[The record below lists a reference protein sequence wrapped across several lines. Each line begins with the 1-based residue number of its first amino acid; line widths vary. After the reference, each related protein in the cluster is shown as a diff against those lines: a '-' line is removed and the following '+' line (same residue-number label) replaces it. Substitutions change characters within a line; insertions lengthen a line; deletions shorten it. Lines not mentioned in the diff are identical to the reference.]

1 MPKIPV
7 YKSQI
12 NMTSVSPSV
21 ESNVSINPSDNI
33 YRATKPLTDYIAN
46 EYVKEAKLEADNK
59 ATLALNELFIN
70 QQDGTK
76 GLYSIQA
83 ETKTNSK
90 PLEAAAG
97 FDDGVNK
104 LWNYAKTN
112 KLQNFNNFTQKAL
125 EKKFYATAGLFKS
138 KALLGSRTEQIL
150 ETKKITNDVV
160 LKESLA
166 LVLNGM
172 EYLPAYKNKI
182 EARLNEESSITEKG
196 VLKEE
201 LKTALIFGEIQLGN
215 SLASSDPYQLKQ
227 DISKFT
233 NLSLDQ
239 KSKLLANAD
248 ATILSQNTAFFT
260 SDMEI
265 TQDTISKD
273 VVEAYEEIKNE
284 TFNGNIDKIKRWQEL
299 SPSDK
304 LSIITE
310 AKKIRRANTSEINN
324 RNTSILNEQKDD
336 SINKYRDFFNDSKAL
351 ETLDLLKINKVFGE
365 PKNLYEQEAKSQI
378 VELSTKVGEK
388 EFSNVNNYY
397 KNFNIQKSILS
408 GQVTDHVTPFIL
420 DGETEAKSIT
430 QRVGD
435 GVSKQ
440 EFGFYLNYLLPNIKN
455 KTFIKDHQKL
465 YARIESLQT
474 VIEGPS
480 SLKYLDTTLD
490 NRLNNF
496 QSSMIFNFSEGLK
509 KGYNAD
515 EMLDAKNKKFIGKE
529 WQTFQPDK
537 DYITKILS
545 EKAAEAA
552 DTTDVLLPPPW
563 NPDKYKTVD
572 DWLNSAEYKEYEI
585 KKKAQ

>member
-1 MPKIPV
+1 MPKIPTF
-7 YKSQI
+7 KSQTT
-12 NMTSVSPSV
+12 MTSASPSV
-21 ESNVSINPSDNI
+21 ESNLSINPSDNI
-33 YRATKPLTDYIAN
+33 YRATKSLTDYVAN

-97 FDDGVNK
+97 FDDSVNK

-166 LVLNGM
+166 LVLNGT

-215 SLASSDPYQLKQ
+215 SLVAENPYQLKQ

-248 ATILSQNTAFFT
+248 ATIKDKKFNYLLSDLKILENKT
-260 SDMEI
+260 SIDI
-265 TQDTISKD
+265 VNDFSG
-273 VVEAYEEIKNE
+273 IKQG
-284 TFNGNIDKIKRWQEL
+284 TFNGDVNKIKLFQSLKENEKSEL
-299 SPSDK
+299 INLAETQRKESN
-304 LSIITE
+304 
-310 AKKIRRANTSEINN
+310 AEINN
-324 RNTSILNEQKDD
+324 INSAIRYQFRDESISNSVRIYDSYKTKGIFNVAEINQVFGDYKDD
-336 SINKYRDFFNDSKAL
+336 IN
-351 ETLDLLKINKVFGE
+351 I
-365 PKNLYEQEAKSQI
+365 
-378 VELSTKVGEK
+378 STKQQFINLATKQGNNELK
-388 EFSNVNNYY
+388 NISNYY
-397 KNFNIQKSILS
+397 KNDEITSKILEGKIKDISTPFVLQGEDKPLSIL
-408 GQVTDHVTPFIL
+408 
-420 DGETEAKSIT
+420 
-430 QRVGD
+430 QRAGD
-435 GVSKQ
+435 GINSDVDLK
-440 EFGFYLNYLLPNIKN
+440 FYIDYLLPNIKDPSFVEDN
-455 KTFIKDHQKL
+455 KELFKFIKKYQ
-465 YARIESLQT
+465 AQ
-474 VIEGPS
+474 IEGPIYS
-480 SLKYLDTTLD
+480 KYIDKNLD
-490 NRLNNF
+490 NRLNTFKNDMF
-496 QSSMIFNFSEGLK
+496 K
-509 KGYNAD
+509 KFIEKRRIGEPVKD
-515 EMLDAKNKKFIGKE
+515 LLSKESKKFIGNNISNYLPTQGEIEKGMLE
-529 WQTFQPDK
+529 NFETEGEKKYPPKFPNETK
-537 DYITKILS
+537 DQYLKRIGF
-545 EKAAEAA
+545 
-552 DTTDVLLPPPW
+552 
-563 NPDKYKTVD
+563 
-572 DWLNSAEYKEYEI
+572 
-585 KKKAQ
+585 

>member
-1 MPKIPV
+1 MPKIPIF
-7 YKSQI
+7 KSQTT
-12 NMTSVSPSV
+12 MTSVSPSV
-21 ESNVSINPSDNI
+21 ESNLSINASDNI
-33 YRATKPLTDYIAN
+33 YRATKSLTDYVAN

-70 QQDGTK
+70 QQNGTK

-215 SLASSDPYQLKQ
+215 SLATENPYQLKQ

-248 ATILSQNTAFFT
+248 ATILSQNTTFFT
-260 SDMEI
+260 SNMEL
-265 TQDTISKD
+265 TQDTTSKD
-273 VVEAYEEIKNE
+273 VLEAYEGIINQ
-284 TFNGNIDKIKRWQEL
+284 TFNGNVDKIKRWQEL

-304 LSIITE
+304 SSIITE
-310 AKKIRRANTSEINN
+310 AKKIRRANTSEISN
-324 RNTSILNEQKDD
+324 RNTAILNEQKDN

-378 VELSTKVGEK
+378 VELSTKIGEK

-397 KNFNIQKSILS
+397 KNFNIQKAILS

-509 KGYNAD
+509 KGHNAD
-515 EMLDAKNKKFIGKE
+515 EMLDPKNKKFIGKE

>member
-1 MPKIPV
+1 MPKIPT
-7 YKSQI
+7 YKSQV
-12 NMTSVSPSV
+12 NMTSASPNV
-21 ESNVSINPSDNI
+21 ESNLSINPSDNI
-33 YRATKPLTDYIAN
+33 YNATKSLTNYIQD

-70 QQDGTK
+70 QENGTK
-76 GLYSIQA
+76 GLYSIQS
-83 ETKTNSK
+83 ETQTNSK
-90 PLEAAAG
+90 PLEAAAS
-97 FDDGVNK
+97 FDSNVNK
-104 LWNYAKTN
+104 LWDYAKTN
-112 KLQNFNNFTQKAL
+112 KLQNFDNFTKKAL

-160 LKESLA
+160 LKEGLA

-172 EYLPAYKNKI
+172 EYLPIYKSRI
-182 EARLNEESSITEKG
+182 ETRLNEESSITEKG
-196 VLKEE
+196 VLQEE
-201 LKTALIFGEIQLGN
+201 LKTALIFGDIQLGN
-215 SLASSDPYQLKQ
+215 SLASSDPYKLKEN
-227 DISKFT
+227 ISKLT
-233 NLSLDQ
+233 NLTLDQ

-260 SDMEI
+260 SDMEL
-265 TQDTISKD
+265 TQDTTSKD
-273 VVEAYEEIKNE
+273 VLEAYEEIINQ
-284 TFNGNIDKIKRWQEL
+284 TFNGNIDKIKKWQQL
-299 SPSDK
+299 PDSDK
-304 LSIITE
+304 STIITE

-324 RNTSILNEQKDD
+324 RNTAILNEQKDD

-378 VELSTKVGEK
+378 VELSTKIGEK

-397 KNFNIQKSILS
+397 KNFNIQKAILS

-440 EFGFYLNYLLPNIKN
+440 EFGFYLNYLLPNIEN
-455 KTFIKDHQKL
+455 KTFKEDHQKL
-465 YARIESLQT
+465 YSRIESLQT

-515 EMLDAKNKKFIGKE
+515 EMLDPKNKKFIGKE

>member
-1 MPKIPV
+1 MPKIPT
-7 YKSQI
+7 YKSQV
-12 NMTSVSPSV
+12 NMTSASPNV
-21 ESNVSINPSDNI
+21 ESNLSINPSDNI
-33 YRATKPLTDYIAN
+33 YNATKSLTNYIQD

-70 QQDGTK
+70 QENGTK
-76 GLYSIQA
+76 GLYSIQS
-83 ETKTNSK
+83 ETQTNSK
-90 PLEAAAG
+90 PLEAAAS
-97 FDDGVNK
+97 FDSNVNK
-104 LWNYAKTN
+104 LWDYAKTN
-112 KLQNFNNFTQKAL
+112 KLQNFDNFTKKAL

-160 LKESLA
+160 LKEGLA

-172 EYLPAYKNKI
+172 EYLPIYKSRI
-182 EARLNEESSITEKG
+182 ETRLNEESSITEKG
-196 VLKEE
+196 VLQEE
-201 LKTALIFGEIQLGN
+201 LKTALIFGDIQLGN
-215 SLASSDPYQLKQ
+215 SLASSDPYKLKEN
-227 DISKFT
+227 ISKLT
-233 NLSLDQ
+233 NLTLDQ
-239 KSKLLANAD
+239 KSTLLANAD

-260 SDMEI
+260 SDMEL
-265 TQDTISKD
+265 TQDTTSKD
-273 VVEAYEEIKNE
+273 VLEAYEEIINQ
-284 TFNGNIDKIKRWQEL
+284 TFNGNIDKIKKWQQL
-299 SPSDK
+299 PDSDK
-304 LSIITE
+304 STIITE

-324 RNTSILNEQKDD
+324 RNTAILNEQKDD

-351 ETLDLLKINKVFGE
+351 EILNLLEVNKVFGE

-397 KNFNIQKSILS
+397 KNFNIQKAILS

-455 KTFIKDHQKL
+455 ETFIKDHQKL

-515 EMLDAKNKKFIGKE
+515 EMLDPKNKKFIGKE

-545 EKAAEAA
+545 EKAAEST

>member
-1 MPKIPV
+1 MPKIPTF
-7 YKSQI
+7 KSQTT
-12 NMTSVSPSV
+12 MTSASPSV
-21 ESNVSINPSDNI
+21 ESNLSINPSDNI
-33 YRATKPLTDYIAN
+33 YRATKSLTDYVAN

-215 SLASSDPYQLKQ
+215 SLATENPYQLKQ

-284 TFNGNIDKIKRWQEL
+284 TFNGNIDKIKRWHKIL
-299 SPSDK
+299 TSDK

-310 AKKIRRANTSEINN
+310 AKKIRRANTSEISN
-324 RNTSILNEQKDD
+324 RNTAILNEQKDN

-378 VELSTKVGEK
+378 VELSTKIGEK

-397 KNFNIQKSILS
+397 KNFNIQKAILS

-440 EFGFYLNYLLPNIKN
+440 EFGFYLNYLLPNIEN
-455 KTFIKDHQKL
+455 KTFKEDHQKL
-465 YARIESLQT
+465 YSRIEGLQT
-474 VIEGPS
+474 FIEGPS

-515 EMLDAKNKKFIGKE
+515 EMLDLKNKKFIGKE

-545 EKAAEAA
+545 EKAAESS
-552 DTTDVLLPPPW
+552 DTTDILLPPPW

>member
-1 MPKIPV
+1 MPKIPTF
-7 YKSQI
+7 KPSI
-12 NMTSVSPSV
+12 NMTSASPSV
-21 ESNVSINPSDNI
+21 ESNISINPSDNI
-33 YRATKPLTDYIAN
+33 YNATKSLTDYVAN

-70 QQDGTK
+70 QEDGTK

-83 ETKTNSK
+83 ETITNSK

-97 FDDGVNK
+97 FDSNVNK
-104 LWNYAKTN
+104 LWDYAKAN
-112 KLQNFNNFTQKAL
+112 KLQGFNSFTQKAL
-125 EKKFYATAGLFKS
+125 EKKFFATAGLFKS
-138 KALLGSRTEQIL
+138 KGLLGSRQEQIL

-201 LKTALIFGEIQLGN
+201 LKTALIFGEIQLAN
-215 SLASSDPYQLKQ
+215 SLAKDNPHQLKK

-233 NLSLDQ
+233 NLTLTQ
-239 KSKLLANAD
+239 KSTLLTAAN
-248 ATILSQNTAFFT
+248 ATILSNNTAFFT
-260 SDMEI
+260 SGMEL
-265 TQDTISKD
+265 TADTTSKD
-273 VVEAYEEIKNE
+273 ILEEYEAIINQ
-284 TFNGNIDKIKRWQEL
+284 TFNGDVDKIEKWQTL
-299 SPSDK
+299 SDSDK
-304 LSIITE
+304 SVIITE
-310 AKKIRRANTSEINN
+310 AKKIRRTNTSEISN
-324 RNTSILNEQKDD
+324 RNTAILNEQKDE

-378 VELSTKVGEK
+378 VELSTKIGEK

-397 KNFNIQKSILS
+397 KNFNIQKAILS

-440 EFGFYLNYLLPNIKN
+440 EFGFYLNYLLPNIEN
-455 KTFIKDHQKL
+455 KTFKEDHQKL
-465 YARIESLQT
+465 YSRIESLQT

-515 EMLDAKNKKFIGKE
+515 EMLDPKNKKFIGKE

-545 EKAAEAA
+545 EKAAESS
-552 DTTDVLLPPPW
+552 DTTDILLPPPW

>member
-1 MPKIPV
+1 MPKIPT
-7 YKSQI
+7 YKSQV
-12 NMTSVSPSV
+12 NMTSASPNV
-21 ESNVSINPSDNI
+21 ESNLSINPSDNI
-33 YRATKPLTDYIAN
+33 YNATKSLTNYIQD

-70 QQDGTK
+70 QENGTK
-76 GLYSIQA
+76 GLYSIQS
-83 ETKTNSK
+83 ETQTNSK
-90 PLEAAAG
+90 PLEAAAS
-97 FDDGVNK
+97 FDSNVNK
-104 LWNYAKTN
+104 LWDYAKTN
-112 KLQNFNNFTQKAL
+112 KLQNFDNFTKKAL

-160 LKESLA
+160 LKEGLA

-172 EYLPAYKNKI
+172 EYLPIYKSRI
-182 EARLNEESSITEKG
+182 ETRLNEESSITEKG
-196 VLKEE
+196 VLQEE
-201 LKTALIFGEIQLGN
+201 LKTALIFGDIQLGN
-215 SLASSDPYQLKQ
+215 SLASSDPYKLKEN
-227 DISKFT
+227 ISKLT
-233 NLSLDQ
+233 NLTLDQ
-239 KSKLLANAD
+239 KSTLLANAD

-260 SDMEI
+260 SDMEL
-265 TQDTISKD
+265 TQDTTSKD
-273 VVEAYEEIKNE
+273 VLEAYEEIINQ
-284 TFNGNIDKIKRWQEL
+284 TFNGNIDKIKKWQQL
-299 SPSDK
+299 PDSDK
-304 LSIITE
+304 STIITE

-324 RNTSILNEQKDD
+324 RNTAILNEQKDD

-351 ETLDLLKINKVFGE
+351 EILNLLEVNKVFGE

-378 VELSTKVGEK
+378 VELSTKIGEK

-397 KNFNIQKSILS
+397 KNFNIQKAILS
-408 GQVTDHVTPFIL
+408 GQVADHVTPFIL

-455 KTFIKDHQKL
+455 ETFIKDHQKL

-515 EMLDAKNKKFIGKE
+515 EMLDPKNKKFIGKE

-545 EKAAEAA
+545 EKAAESA
-552 DTTDVLLPPPW
+552 DTTDILLPPPW

-572 DWLNSAEYKEYEI
+572 DWLNSPEYKEYEI

>member
-70 QQDGTK
+70 QEDGTQ

-83 ETKTNSK
+83 DTITNSK
-90 PLEAAAG
+90 PLEAAAA
-97 FDDGVNK
+97 FDSKVNK
-104 LWNYAKTN
+104 LWDYAKAN
-112 KLQNFNNFTQKAL
+112 KLQSFNSFTQKAL
-125 EKKFYATAGLFKS
+125 EKKFFATAGLFKS
-138 KALLGSRTEQIL
+138 KGLLGSRKEQIL

-166 LVLNGM
+166 LVLNGI
-172 EYLPAYKNKI
+172 EYLPTYKNKI
-182 EARLNEESSITEKG
+182 ESRLLEESSITEKG

-201 LKTALIFGEIQLGN
+201 LKTALIFGEIQLAN
-215 SLASSDPYQLKQ
+215 SLAKDNPHQLKK

-233 NLSLDQ
+233 NLTLTQ
-239 KSKLLANAD
+239 KSKLLAAAD
-248 ATILSQNTAFFT
+248 ATILSNNTAFFT
-260 SDMEI
+260 SGMEL
-265 TQDTISKD
+265 TADTTSKD
-273 VVEAYEEIKNE
+273 ILEEYEAIINQ
-284 TFNGNIDKIKRWQEL
+284 TFNGDIDKIKKWQTL
-299 SPSDK
+299 SDSDK
-304 LSIITE
+304 SVIITE

-324 RNTSILNEQKDD
+324 RNTAILNEQKDE

-378 VELSTKVGEK
+378 VELSTKIGEK

-397 KNFNIQKSILS
+397 KNFNIQKAILS
-408 GQVTDHVTPFIL
+408 GQVKDHITPFIL

-440 EFGFYLNYLLPNIKN
+440 EFGFYLNYLLPNIEN
-455 KTFIKDHQKL
+455 ETFIKDHQKL

-496 QSSMIFNFSEGLK
+496 QSSMIVNFSEGLK

-515 EMLDAKNKKFIGKE
+515 EMLDPKNKKFIGKE
-529 WQTFQPDK
+529 WKTFQPDK

-545 EKAAEAA
+545 EKAAESA
-552 DTTDVLLPPPW
+552 DTTDILLPPPW
-563 NPDKYKTVD
+563 DPDKYKTVD
-572 DWLNSAEYKEYEI
+572 DWLNSPEYKEYEI

>member
-1 MPKIPV
+1 MPKIPTF
-7 YKSQI
+7 KSQTT
-12 NMTSVSPSV
+12 MTSASPNV
-21 ESNVSINPSDNI
+21 ESNLSINPSDNI
-33 YRATKPLTDYIAN
+33 YRATKSLTDYVAN

-112 KLQNFNNFTQKAL
+112 KLQNFDNFTQKAL

-138 KALLGSRTEQIL
+138 KALLGSRKEQIL

-196 VLKEE
+196 VLQEE

-215 SLASSDPYQLKQ
+215 SLATENPYQLKQ
-227 DISKFT
+227 DISKLT
-233 NLSLDQ
+233 NLTLDQ

-299 SPSDK
+299 SPPDK

-324 RNTSILNEQKDD
+324 RNTSILNEQKDN

-378 VELSTKVGEK
+378 VELSTKIGEK

-397 KNFNIQKSILS
+397 KNFNIQKAILS

-440 EFGFYLNYLLPNIKN
+440 EFGFY
-455 KTFIKDHQKL
+455 
-465 YARIESLQT
+465 
-474 VIEGPS
+474 
-480 SLKYLDTTLD
+480 
-490 NRLNNF
+490 
-496 QSSMIFNFSEGLK
+496 
-509 KGYNAD
+509 
-515 EMLDAKNKKFIGKE
+515 
-529 WQTFQPDK
+529 
-537 DYITKILS
+537 
-545 EKAAEAA
+545 
-552 DTTDVLLPPPW
+552 
-563 NPDKYKTVD
+563 
-572 DWLNSAEYKEYEI
+572 
-585 KKKAQ
+585 

>member
-1 MPKIPV
+1 MPKIPT
-7 YKSQI
+7 YKSQV
-12 NMTSVSPSV
+12 NMTSASPNV
-21 ESNVSINPSDNI
+21 ESNLSINPSDNI
-33 YRATKPLTDYIAN
+33 YNATKSLTNYIQD

-70 QQDGTK
+70 QENGTK
-76 GLYSIQA
+76 GLYSIQS
-83 ETKTNSK
+83 ETQTNSK
-90 PLEAAAG
+90 PLEAAAS
-97 FDDGVNK
+97 FDSNVNK
-104 LWNYAKTN
+104 LWDYAKTN
-112 KLQNFNNFTQKAL
+112 KLQNFDNFTKKAL

-160 LKESLA
+160 LKEGLA

-172 EYLPAYKNKI
+172 EYLPIYKSRI
-182 EARLNEESSITEKG
+182 ETRLNEESSITEKG
-196 VLKEE
+196 VLQEE
-201 LKTALIFGEIQLGN
+201 LKTALIFGEIQLAN
-215 SLASSDPYQLKQ
+215 SLASSDPYKLKE

-233 NLSLDQ
+233 NLTLTQ
-239 KSKLLANAD
+239 KSTLLANAD

-260 SDMEI
+260 SDMEL
-265 TQDTISKD
+265 TQDTTSKD
-273 VVEAYEEIKNE
+273 VLEAYEEIINQ
-284 TFNGNIDKIKRWQEL
+284 TFNGNIDKIKKWQQL
-299 SPSDK
+299 PDSDK
-304 LSIITE
+304 STIITE

-324 RNTSILNEQKDD
+324 RNTAILNEQKDD

-397 KNFNIQKSILS
+397 KNFNIQKAILS
-408 GQVTDHVTPFIL
+408 GQVTDHVTPFVL

-440 EFGFYLNYLLPNIKN
+440 EFGFYLNYLLPNIEN
-455 KTFIKDHQKL
+455 KTFKKDHQKL
-465 YARIESLQT
+465 YSRIESLQT
-474 VIEGPS
+474 FIEGPS

-515 EMLDAKNKKFIGKE
+515 EMLDPKNKKFIGKE

>member
-1 MPKIPV
+1 MPKIPTF
-7 YKSQI
+7 KSQTT
-12 NMTSVSPSV
+12 MTSASPNV
-21 ESNVSINPSDNI
+21 ESNLSINPSDNI
-33 YRATKPLTDYIAN
+33 YTATKSLTDYVAN

-138 KALLGSRTEQIL
+138 KALLGSREEQIL

-172 EYLPAYKNKI
+172 EYLPAYKDKI
-182 EARLNEESSITEKG
+182 EARLNEELSITEKG

-215 SLASSDPYQLKQ
+215 SLATENPYQLKQ
-227 DISKFT
+227 DINKFT

-248 ATILSQNTAFFT
+248 ATILSQNTTFFT
-260 SDMEI
+260 SNMEL
-265 TQDTISKD
+265 TQDTTSKD
-273 VVEAYEEIKNE
+273 VLEAYEGIINQ
-284 TFNGNIDKIKRWQEL
+284 TFNGDVDKIKRWQEL

-304 LSIITE
+304 SSIITE
-310 AKKIRRANTSEINN
+310 AKKIRRANTSEISN
-324 RNTSILNEQKDD
+324 RNTAILNEQKDN

-365 PKNLYEQEAKSQI
+365 PKNLYEQKAKSQI
-378 VELSTKVGEK
+378 VELSTKIGEK

-397 KNFNIQKSILS
+397 KNFNIQKAILS

-440 EFGFYLNYLLPNIKN
+440 EFGFYLNYLLPNIEN
-455 KTFIKDHQKL
+455 KTFKEDHQKL
-465 YARIESLQT
+465 YSRIEGLQT
-474 VIEGPS
+474 FIEGPS

-563 NPDKYKTVD
+563 NPDKYKTAD

>member
-1 MPKIPV
+1 MPKIPTF
-7 YKSQI
+7 KSQTT
-12 NMTSVSPSV
+12 MTSASPNV
-21 ESNVSINPSDNI
+21 ESNLSINPSDNI
-33 YRATKPLTDYIAN
+33 YTATKSLTDYVAN

-138 KALLGSRTEQIL
+138 KALLGSREEQIL

-172 EYLPAYKNKI
+172 EYLPAYKDKI
-182 EARLNEESSITEKG
+182 EARLNEELSITEKG

-215 SLASSDPYQLKQ
+215 SLATENPYQLKQ
-227 DISKFT
+227 DINKFT

-248 ATILSQNTAFFT
+248 ATILSQNTTFFT
-260 SDMEI
+260 SNMEL
-265 TQDTISKD
+265 TQDTTSKD
-273 VVEAYEEIKNE
+273 VLEAYEGIINQ
-284 TFNGNIDKIKRWQEL
+284 TFNGDVDKIKRWQEL

-304 LSIITE
+304 SSIITE
-310 AKKIRRANTSEINN
+310 AKKIRRANTSEISN
-324 RNTSILNEQKDD
+324 RNTAILNEQKDD

-365 PKNLYEQEAKSQI
+365 PKNLYEQKAKSQI
-378 VELSTKVGEK
+378 VELSTKIGEK

-397 KNFNIQKSILS
+397 KNFNIQKAILS

-440 EFGFYLNYLLPNIKN
+440 EFGFYLNYLLPNIEN
-455 KTFIKDHQKL
+455 KTFKEDHQKL
-465 YARIESLQT
+465 YSRIEGLQT
-474 VIEGPS
+474 FIEGPS

-563 NPDKYKTVD
+563 NPDKYKTAD

>member
-1 MPKIPV
+1 MPKIPTF
-7 YKSQI
+7 KSQI
-12 NMTSVSPSV
+12 NMTSESASV
-21 ESNVSINPSDNI
+21 ESNLSINSSDNI
-33 YRATKPLTDYIAN
+33 YNATKSLTDYVAN

-70 QQDGTK
+70 QENGTK
-76 GLYSIQA
+76 GLYSIQSG
-83 ETKTNSK
+83 TQTNPK
-90 PLEAAAG
+90 PLEAAAS
-97 FDDGVNK
+97 FDSDVNK
-104 LWNYAKTN
+104 LWDYAKTN
-112 KLQNFNNFTQKAL
+112 KLQNFDNFTKKAL
-125 EKKFYATAGLFKS
+125 EKKYYATAGLFKS
-138 KALLGSRTEQIL
+138 KALLGSRQEQIL

-160 LKESLA
+160 LKEGLA

-172 EYLPAYKNKI
+172 EYLPIYKSKI
-182 EARLNEESSITEKG
+182 ETRLNEESSITEKG
-196 VLKEE
+196 VLQEE
-201 LKTALIFGEIQLGN
+201 LKTALIFGEIQLAN
-215 SLASSDPYQLKQ
+215 SLASSDPYKLKE

-233 NLSLDQ
+233 NLTLTQ
-239 KSKLLANAD
+239 KSTLLANAD

-260 SDMEI
+260 SDMEL
-265 TQDTISKD
+265 TQDTTSKD
-273 VVEAYEEIKNE
+273 VLEAYEEIINQ
-284 TFNGNIDKIKRWQEL
+284 TFNGNIDKIKKWQQL
-299 SPSDK
+299 PDSDK
-304 LSIITE
+304 STIITE
-310 AKKIRRANTSEINN
+310 AKKIRRTNTSEINN
-324 RNTSILNEQKDD
+324 RNTAILNEQKDD

-351 ETLDLLKINKVFGE
+351 ETLNLLEINKVFGT

-397 KNFNIQKSILS
+397 KNFNIQKAILS

-440 EFGFYLNYLLPNIKN
+440 EFGFYLNYLLPNIEN
-455 KTFIKDHQKL
+455 ETFIKDHQKL

-509 KGYNAD
+509 KGHSAD
-515 EMLDAKNKKFIGKE
+515 EMLDPKNKKFIGKE

-545 EKAAEAA
+545 EKAAESSN
-552 DTTDVLLPPPW
+552 TIDVLLPPPW

>member
-1 MPKIPV
+1 MPKIPT
-7 YKSQI
+7 YKSQV
-12 NMTSVSPSV
+12 NMTSASPNV
-21 ESNVSINPSDNI
+21 ESNLSINPSDNI
-33 YRATKPLTDYIAN
+33 YNATKSLTNYIQD

-70 QQDGTK
+70 QENGTK
-76 GLYSIQA
+76 GLYSIQS
-83 ETKTNSK
+83 ETQTNSK
-90 PLEAAAG
+90 PLEAAAS
-97 FDDGVNK
+97 FDSNVNK
-104 LWNYAKTN
+104 LWDYAKTN
-112 KLQNFNNFTQKAL
+112 KLQNFDNFTKKAL

-160 LKESLA
+160 LKEGLA

-172 EYLPAYKNKI
+172 EYLPIYKSRI
-182 EARLNEESSITEKG
+182 ETRLNEESSITEKG
-196 VLKEE
+196 VLQEE
-201 LKTALIFGEIQLGN
+201 LKTALIFGDIQLGN
-215 SLASSDPYQLKQ
+215 SLASSDPYKLKEN
-227 DISKFT
+227 ISKLT
-233 NLSLDQ
+233 NLTLDQ
-239 KSKLLANAD
+239 KSTLLANAD

-260 SDMEI
+260 SDMEL
-265 TQDTISKD
+265 TQDTTSKD
-273 VVEAYEEIKNE
+273 VLEAYEEIINQ
-284 TFNGNIDKIKRWQEL
+284 TFNGNIDKIKKWQQL
-299 SPSDK
+299 PDSDK
-304 LSIITE
+304 STIITE

-324 RNTSILNEQKDD
+324 RNTAILNEQKDD

-351 ETLDLLKINKVFGE
+351 ETLNLLEVNKVFGE

-397 KNFNIQKSILS
+397 KNFNIQKAILS

-455 KTFIKDHQKL
+455 ETFIKDHQKL

-515 EMLDAKNKKFIGKE
+515 EMLDPKNKKFIGKE

-545 EKAAEAA
+545 EKAAKAA

>member
-1 MPKIPV
+1 MPKIPT
-7 YKSQI
+7 YKSQV
-12 NMTSVSPSV
+12 NMTSASPNV
-21 ESNVSINPSDNI
+21 ESNLSINPSDNI
-33 YRATKPLTDYIAN
+33 YNATKSLTNYIQD

-70 QQDGTK
+70 QENGTK
-76 GLYSIQA
+76 GLYSIQS
-83 ETKTNSK
+83 ETQTNSK
-90 PLEAAAG
+90 PLEAAAS
-97 FDDGVNK
+97 FDSNVNK
-104 LWNYAKTN
+104 LWDYAKTN
-112 KLQNFNNFTQKAL
+112 KLQNFDNFTKKAL
-125 EKKFYATAGLFKS
+125 EKKYYATAGLFKS

-160 LKESLA
+160 LKEGLA

-172 EYLPAYKNKI
+172 EYLPIYKSRI
-182 EARLNEESSITEKG
+182 ETRLNEESSITEKG
-196 VLKEE
+196 VLQEE
-201 LKTALIFGEIQLGN
+201 LKTALIFGEIQLAN
-215 SLASSDPYQLKQ
+215 SLASSDPYKLKE

-233 NLSLDQ
+233 NLTLTQ
-239 KSKLLANAD
+239 KSTLLANAD

-260 SDMEI
+260 SDMEL
-265 TQDTISKD
+265 TQDTTSKD
-273 VVEAYEEIKNE
+273 VLEAYEEIINQ
-284 TFNGNIDKIKRWQEL
+284 TFNGNIDKIKKWQQL
-299 SPSDK
+299 PDSDK
-304 LSIITE
+304 STIITE

-324 RNTSILNEQKDD
+324 RNTAILNEQKDD

-378 VELSTKVGEK
+378 VELSTKIGEK

-397 KNFNIQKSILS
+397 KNFNIQKAILS
-408 GQVTDHVTPFIL
+408 GQVTDHVTPFVL

-455 KTFIKDHQKL
+455 ETFTKDHQKL

-515 EMLDAKNKKFIGKE
+515 EMLDPKNKKFIGKE

-545 EKAAEAA
+545 EKAAESS

-563 NPDKYKTVD
+563 NSDKYKTVD

>member
-1 MPKIPV
+1 MPKIPT
-7 YKSQI
+7 YKSQV
-12 NMTSVSPSV
+12 NMTSASPNV
-21 ESNVSINPSDNI
+21 ESNLSINPSDNI
-33 YRATKPLTDYIAN
+33 YNATKSLTNYIQD

-70 QQDGTK
+70 QENGTK
-76 GLYSIQA
+76 GLYSIQS
-83 ETKTNSK
+83 ETQTNSK
-90 PLEAAAG
+90 PLEAAAS
-97 FDDGVNK
+97 FDSNVNK
-104 LWNYAKTN
+104 LWDYAKTN
-112 KLQNFNNFTQKAL
+112 KLQNFDNFTKKAL

-160 LKESLA
+160 LKEGLA

-172 EYLPAYKNKI
+172 EYLPIYKSRI
-182 EARLNEESSITEKG
+182 ETRLNEESSITEKG
-196 VLKEE
+196 VLQEE
-201 LKTALIFGEIQLGN
+201 LKTALIFGDIQLGN
-215 SLASSDPYQLKQ
+215 SLASSDPYKLKEN
-227 DISKFT
+227 ISKLT
-233 NLSLDQ
+233 NLTLDQ
-239 KSKLLANAD
+239 KSTLLANAD

-260 SDMEI
+260 SDMEL
-265 TQDTISKD
+265 TQDTTSKD
-273 VVEAYEEIKNE
+273 VLEAYEEIINQ
-284 TFNGNIDKIKRWQEL
+284 TFNGNIDKIKKWQQL
-299 SPSDK
+299 PDSDK
-304 LSIITE
+304 STIITE

-324 RNTSILNEQKDD
+324 RNTAILNEQKDD

-351 ETLDLLKINKVFGE
+351 EILNLLEVNKVFGE

-397 KNFNIQKSILS
+397 KNFNIQKAILS

-440 EFGFYLNYLLPNIKN
+440 EFGFYLNYLLPNIEN
-455 KTFIKDHQKL
+455 ETFIKDHQKL

-515 EMLDAKNKKFIGKE
+515 EMLDPKNKKFIGKE

>member
-1 MPKIPV
+1 MPKIPT
-7 YKSQI
+7 YKSQV
-12 NMTSVSPSV
+12 NMTSASPNV
-21 ESNVSINPSDNI
+21 ESNLSINPSDNI
-33 YRATKPLTDYIAN
+33 YNATKSLTNYIQD

-70 QQDGTK
+70 QENGTK
-76 GLYSIQA
+76 GLYSIQS
-83 ETKTNSK
+83 ETQTNSK
-90 PLEAAAG
+90 PLEAAAS
-97 FDDGVNK
+97 FDSNVNK
-104 LWNYAKTN
+104 LWDYAKTN
-112 KLQNFNNFTQKAL
+112 KLQNFDNFTKKAL
-125 EKKFYATAGLFKS
+125 EKKYYATAGLFKS

-160 LKESLA
+160 LKEGLA

-172 EYLPAYKNKI
+172 EYLPIYKSRI
-182 EARLNEESSITEKG
+182 ETRLNEESSITEKG
-196 VLKEE
+196 VLQEE
-201 LKTALIFGEIQLGN
+201 LKTALIFGEIQLAN
-215 SLASSDPYQLKQ
+215 SLASSDPYKLKE

-233 NLSLDQ
+233 NLTLTQ
-239 KSKLLANAD
+239 KSTLLANAD

-260 SDMEI
+260 SDMEL
-265 TQDTISKD
+265 TQDTTSKD
-273 VVEAYEEIKNE
+273 VLEAYEEIINQ
-284 TFNGNIDKIKRWQEL
+284 TFNGNIDKIKKWQQL
-299 SPSDK
+299 PDSDK
-304 LSIITE
+304 STIITE

-324 RNTSILNEQKDD
+324 RNTAILNEQKDD

-351 ETLDLLKINKVFGE
+351 ETLNLLEVNKVFGE

-378 VELSTKVGEK
+378 VELSTKIGEK

-397 KNFNIQKSILS
+397 KNFNIQKAILS

-440 EFGFYLNYLLPNIKN
+440 EFGFYLNYLLPNIEN
-455 KTFIKDHQKL
+455 KTFKKDHQKL
-465 YARIESLQT
+465 YSRIESLQT
-474 VIEGPS
+474 FIEGPS

-515 EMLDAKNKKFIGKE
+515 EMLDPKNKKFIGKE

-545 EKAAEAA
+545 EKAAESS

-563 NPDKYKTVD
+563 NSDKYKTVD